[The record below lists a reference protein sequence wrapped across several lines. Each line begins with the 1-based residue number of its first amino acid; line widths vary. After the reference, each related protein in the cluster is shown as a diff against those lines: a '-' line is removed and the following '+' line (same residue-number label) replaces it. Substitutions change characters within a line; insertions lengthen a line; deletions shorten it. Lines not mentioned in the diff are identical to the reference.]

1 MEIRLSNLG
10 KRFNRDWIFRN
21 LTLNLE
27 SGTACA
33 VTGPNGSGKS
43 TFLKV
48 ISGYMPP
55 TTGEVAFFKDN
66 KVLDQDYWYRNIAFA
81 APYLE
86 LIEEFTLNEFLNFHF
101 KFKKRRDDLT
111 NEAIVQRIGLD
122 AASNKFISD
131 FSSGMK
137 QRLRLAT
144 AFFSESEIVLLDEPT
159 VNLDEAG
166 IRWYYETAKELTGGR
181 ILLIASNQ
189 PHEYNWIQRRISIID
204 FK

>member
-66 KVLDQDYWYRNIAFA
+66 KILDQDDWYRNIAFA

-122 AASNKFISD
+122 AASDKFISD

-144 AFFSESEIVLLDEPT
+144 AFFSE
-159 VNLDEAG
+159 
-166 IRWYYETAKELTGGR
+166 
-181 ILLIASNQ
+181 
-189 PHEYNWIQRRISIID
+189 RRY
-204 FK
+204 